1 MIATYDGLRE
11 LFKSYRFSFDGLY
24 TPDFS
29 PLRSIPDYYERLS
42 KKVKHPMKPT
52 PEFLELCDLYYTV
65 TPDPKRKQE
74 TRTLYQQMYPDRAKA
89 YISKN
94 SQ

>member
-1 MIATYDGLRE
+1 MRP
-11 LFKSYRFSFDGLY
+11 S
-24 TPDFS
+24 
-29 PLRSIPDYYERLS
+29 
-42 KKVKHPMKPT
+42 

-65 TPDPKRKQE
+65 IPDATRKEE

>member
-1 MIATYDGLRE
+1 
-11 LFKSYRFSFDGLY
+11 
-24 TPDFS
+24 
-29 PLRSIPDYYERLS
+29 LS
-42 KKVKHPMKPT
+42 KKIKHPMRPS

-65 TPDPKRKQE
+65 IPDATRKQE